1 MKRHVAVAALL
12 TLALAAPA
20 LAQESPKSAPP
31 EPSDK
36 QTAAPT
42 THGQLGMTGQVLLG
56 DLAPDFELDGSH
68 GSPVQL
74 SHLRGDWV
82 LLVFADRRDHI
93 VSLHTIESQMR
104 VAGVKIVGVCH
115 EKARTLDNYAARDSV
130 PLMLADVTGEVAT
143 MYGLYDS
150 AHRATVPGFFVLDR
164 DGTVR
169 IAFLGQRLPP
179 EEIGRLTQFA
189 VTGF

>member
-1 MKRHVAVAALL
+1 MKRRVAVTALL
-12 TLALAAPA
+12 ALALAAPA
-20 LAQESPKSAPP
+20 LAQENPKNPSAQPNEREPSAP
-31 EPSDK
+31 S
-36 QTAAPT
+36 

-56 DLAPDFELDGSH
+56 DLAPDFVLDGSH
-68 GSPVQL
+68 GIPVQL

-82 LLVFADRRDHI
+82 LLVFAERRDHI
-93 VSLHTIESQMR
+93 VALRSIEPQMHA
-104 VAGVKIVGVCH
+104 AGVRIVGICH

-130 PLMLADVTGEVAT
+130 PLMLADVTGEIAT

-164 DGTVR
+164 EGTVR
-169 IAFLGQRLPP
+169 IAFLGQRLPA
-179 EEIGRLTQFA
+179 EEIARLTQFA